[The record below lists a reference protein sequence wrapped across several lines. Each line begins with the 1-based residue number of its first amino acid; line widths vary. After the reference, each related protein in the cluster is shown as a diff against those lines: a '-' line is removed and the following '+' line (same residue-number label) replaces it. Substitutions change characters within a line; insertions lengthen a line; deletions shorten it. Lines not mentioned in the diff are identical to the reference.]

1 MKNESNALERVY
13 AESSEFIILGLTGRT
28 GSGCSTAANILAKK
42 EIHVPEES
50 NIYSSDND
58 QKKYK
63 LIRSYI
69 KENWVPFISIQVRVV
84 ITGIILELDFQTLIH
99 LISSALEKESSEVRN
114 AISSFEERYNQ
125 AHKEITSYKAL
136 PEESS
141 SERNT
146 KKDKAWAIY
155 FEFLPKFCAE
165 FKDKLQQALG
175 VDSYTTIYQKVG
187 DNIRA
192 SGSANSSNFDAE
204 KIFTLPKIINKLIKV
219 IRRNNN
225 NRAFV
230 TIDAIRNPYEA
241 YFFHQRYSGFYLVS
255 INTPNEERLNHLR
268 ESHKFSEDQIKS
280 LDNKEYPN
288 KLSGQDIFISQN
300 IQKCI
305 EISDIHLNNPD
316 RQLFNNNELSS
327 QLFWYVSL
335 ILHPGLVTPTSIER
349 GMQLA
354 FSAKLNSGCISRQ
367 VGAVVTDHN
376 YSIKAVGWNSTPEG
390 QTPCI
395 LKSASELLDGGKE
408 QVYSSYERT
417 NEKFQK
423 VMNCTYSTAV
433 SSPNLKGRKVSY
445 CFKDIQNGIE
455 NEKNQVHT
463 RSLHAEENAFLQI
476 AKYGGEPVQGGFL
489 FTTASPCELCSKKA
503 YQLGIKK
510 VIYIDPYPGISKEH
524 ILSSGAL
531 KPELILF
538 RGAIGRAYHRL
549 YQPLMAYKDEL
560 KMLTGYVIND
570 GSIVKSDAERVKE
583 LENEVADLKK
593 RLDDVGLH
601 NKG

>member
-1 MKNESNALERVY
+1 MSNQSSALNRVY

-28 GSGCSTAANILAKK
+28 GSGCSTAAKILNRTD
-42 EIHVPEES
+42 IHAPEES
-50 NIYSSDND
+50 KIYSTDND

-63 LIRSYI
+63 LVRSYI
-69 KENWVPFISIQVRVV
+69 KENWTPFVSIQVRVV
-84 ITGIILELDFQTLIH
+84 ITGILLELNFDELTQLIASV
-99 LISSALEKESSEVRN
+99 LSKDPSEVSNSLSSFKERYGQAHGEIVAYKTQPEGDSSEIDN
-114 AISSFEERYNQ
+114 
-125 AHKEITSYKAL
+125 
-136 PEESS
+136 
-141 SERNT
+141 
-146 KKDKAWAIY
+146 KKDKAWTIY
-155 FEFLPKFCAE
+155 FDYLPNFCAE
-165 FKDKLQQALG
+165 LKSKLQEVFGA
-175 VDSYTTIYQKVG
+175 DFYTILYQRVG

-192 SGSANSSNFDAE
+192 SGRANSSEFEAE

-219 IRRNNN
+219 IRRKKG
-225 NRAFV
+225 RAFV

-255 INTPNEERLNHLR
+255 INTPNEERLNYLR
-268 ESHKFSEDQIKS
+268 KSHKFSEDQIRA
-280 LDNKEYPN
+280 LDNKEYPE
-288 KLSGQDIFISQN
+288 KLSGQDIFVSQN

-316 RQLFNNNELSS
+316 RQEFNNNELSS

-349 GMQLA
+349 CMQLA

-367 VGAVVTDHN
+367 VGAVVTDKSF
-376 YSIKAVGWNSTPEG
+376 SIKAVGWNSTPEG
-390 QTPCI
+390 QTPCS

-408 QVYSSYERT
+408 QVYSFYERT
-417 NEKFQK
+417 NEKFHN
-423 VMNCTYSTAV
+423 VMNCTYSAAI
-433 SSPNLKGRKVSY
+433 SSKLLKGRKVSY
-445 CFKDIQNGIE
+445 CFKDVQNKIE
-455 NEKNQVHT
+455 DEKNQVHT

-524 ILSSGAL
+524 ILSSGSL

-570 GSIVKSDAERVKE
+570 GTIVKSDAERIKE
-583 LENEVADLKK
+583 LEKENADLKK
-593 RLDDVGLH
+593 RLDDTG
-601 NKG
+601 

>member
-1 MKNESNALERVY
+1 MSNESNALQRVY

-28 GSGCSTAANILAKK
+28 GSGCSTAAKILSKN

-50 NIYSSDND
+50 KIYSSEND
-58 QKKYK
+58 QRKYK

-69 KENWVPFISIQVRVV
+69 KDNWSPFISIQVRVV
-84 ITGIILELDFQTLIH
+84 ITGIILELDYEELTKLI
-99 LISSALEKESSEVRN
+99 ARVLEKDASEVSD

-125 AHKEITSYKAL
+125 AHTEIISYKRL
-136 PEESS
+136 PESNT
-141 SERNT
+141 SEKDI
-146 KKDKAWAIY
+146 KKDKAWTVY
-155 FEFLPKFCAE
+155 FDFLPSFCAE

-175 VDSYTTIYQKVG
+175 VDSYTILYQQVG

-192 SGSANSSNFDAE
+192 SGSANGSSFDAE

-219 IRRNNN
+219 IRRKNN

-241 YFFHQRYSGFYLVS
+241 YFFHQRYSGFYLIS

-268 ESHKFSEDQIKS
+268 KSHKFSEDQIKA
-280 LDNKEYPN
+280 LDNKEYPE

-316 RQLFNNNELSS
+316 RQEFNNNELSS

-367 VGAVVTDHN
+367 VGAVVTDRN
-376 YSIKAVGWNSTPEG
+376 YSIKAVGWNSTPGG

-417 NEKFQK
+417 NEKFQN
-423 VMNCTYSTAV
+423 VMNCTYSAAI
-433 SSPNLKGRKVSY
+433 SSSHLK
-445 CFKDIQNGIE
+445 
-455 NEKNQVHT
+455 
-463 RSLHAEENAFLQI
+463 
-476 AKYGGEPVQGGFL
+476 
-489 FTTASPCELCSKKA
+489 
-503 YQLGIKK
+503 
-510 VIYIDPYPGISKEH
+510 
-524 ILSSGAL
+524 
-531 KPELILF
+531 
-538 RGAIGRAYHRL
+538 
-549 YQPLMAYKDEL
+549 
-560 KMLTGYVIND
+560 
-570 GSIVKSDAERVKE
+570 
-583 LENEVADLKK
+583 
-593 RLDDVGLH
+593 
-601 NKG
+601 